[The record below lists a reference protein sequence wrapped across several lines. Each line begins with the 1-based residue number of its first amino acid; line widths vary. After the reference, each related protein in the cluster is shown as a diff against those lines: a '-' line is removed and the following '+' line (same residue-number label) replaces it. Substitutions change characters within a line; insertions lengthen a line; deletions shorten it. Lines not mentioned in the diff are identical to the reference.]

1 MNAATPPRLFVPK
14 RHPFG
19 PAHVETLRC
28 CNLNAGVERAAGRR
42 YGRDRG
48 LPGIRNSGSCLLTPV
63 SCTSKMKVQP
73 EMLLKTK
80 DGKKEGIRCQVSGV
94 RKTSGSAR
102 GKTTFQAGMCMKT
115 KRRRCQGAHLGSP
128 VQAGGF
134 ATVRREKAT
143 FQAGMCMK
151 TKRTRCQVSG
161 ARCQGAHLGSP
172 VQAGGFATVRREK
185 ATFQAGMCMKT
196 KRTRCQ
202 VSGARCQGAHLDS
215 PVQADGFAT
224 VRREKATFQAG
235 MCMKRGGTGSG
246 VWSLKTSATD
256 RLF

>member
-14 RHPFG
+14 RHPIS

-42 YGRDRG
+42 YGRERG
-48 LPGIRNSGSCLLTPV
+48 LPGIRNSGSCLPTPV

-80 DGKKEGIRCQVSGV
+80 DGRKEGIRCQVSGV

-102 GKTTFQAGMCMKT
+102 GKT
-115 KRRRCQGAHLGSP
+115 
-128 VQAGGF
+128 
-134 ATVRREKAT
+134 T

-196 KRTRCQ
+196 KENK
-202 VSGARCQGAHLDS
+202 VSGVRCKVSGCSSWLPSPGRRIRDGAARKSDVPS
-215 PVQADGFAT
+215 RNVYENKENK
-224 VRREKATFQAG
+224 V
-235 MCMKRGGTGSG
+235 SG
-246 VWSLKTSATD
+246 VRCKVSGCSS
-256 RLF
+256 